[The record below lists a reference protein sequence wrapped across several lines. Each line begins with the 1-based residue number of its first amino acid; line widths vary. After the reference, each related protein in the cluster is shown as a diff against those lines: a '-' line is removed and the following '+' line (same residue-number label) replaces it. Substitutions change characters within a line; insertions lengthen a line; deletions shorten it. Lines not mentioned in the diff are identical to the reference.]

1 MNLTLLSPT
10 LALNALKY
18 VGADAQGQKIMG
30 KKLEL
35 LCFEIKGLSYVASGI
50 LKQEALSVGAEYATP
65 KEQILYQGQKLGL
78 LFGSKSALLILCA
91 KLKKQDFGLK
101 EVAHKLSLHLNARSN
116 SRRMHTPSTLLQNA
130 LDDSLQQIMAI
141 INITPDS
148 FYHKSRKNSRQ
159 AIERIYNLLQKGIKY
174 IDIGAAS
181 SRPGSDLIES
191 DVEISRLQEVCS
203 EIKTQNLENKAF
215 FSIDTYNPQTAEFAL
230 KHGFK
235 IINDVSGFKNK
246 LMSKINAHYNAI
258 AILMHSKGTPK
269 DMQDFTQYENI
280 FEEIG
285 MFFAQKIEEILQAGG
300 KEIIL
305 DIGFGFAKT
314 LQQNLAL
321 TAHLKHFK
329 YFNYPLLFGA
339 SRKSSLGEITKKEP
353 QERLSATL
361 ALHLLAIQNGAN
373 ILRVHDE
380 DEHIDMLHVYH
391 TLQHN
396 HLDTQGLI

>member
-35 LCFEIKGLSYVASGI
+35 LCFEIKDLSYVASGI

-91 KLKKQDFGLK
+91 KLKHQDFGLK

-116 SRRMHTPSTLLQNA
+116 TKLMHNPNTQDA
-130 LDDSLQQIMAI
+130 LEDSLQQIMAI
-141 INITPDS
+141 VNITPDS
-148 FYHKSRKNSRQ
+148 FYDKSRQNSQQ

-191 DVEISRLQEVCS
+191 EIEISRLQEVCS
-203 EIKTQNLENKAF
+203 EIKTQHLENKAF

-269 DMQDFTQYENI
+269 DMQDFTQYKNI